1 MIASLLAQASVFS
14 APTIDWHALAPEI
27 IIVIGINLVLG
38 IDLMIEE
45 SKKGAI
51 ATVAGFVMLAALV
64 PVVTLA
70 VVGDDS
76 RSMFDGRYVVDNYAL
91 ILKALFLLI
100 AYVVILMSQTELE
113 EGGYY
118 QGEFYVLML
127 CSVLGMVMMASAR
140 DLVSIF
146 VALELL
152 SIPAYMLAAVRKRDV
167 KSNEA
172 GVKYYLLGVFA
183 SAVLLY
189 GMSLLY

>member
-1 MIASLLAQASVFS
+1 MIAALLAQATDFTS
-14 APTIDWHALAPEI
+14 PTIDWHALAPEI
-27 IIVIGINLVLG
+27 IIVLGINLVLL

-45 SKKGAI
+45 SKKWAI
-51 ATVAGFVMLAALV
+51 ATVAGLVMLAALI

-76 RSMFDGRYVVDNYAL
+76 RSMFDGRYVVDDYAL

-146 VALELL
+146 IALGAPVDPGLH
-152 SIPAYMLAAVRKRDV
+152 ARRLAQA
-167 KSNEA
+167 
-172 GVKYYLLGVFA
+172 
-183 SAVLLY
+183 
-189 GMSLLY
+189 

>member
-1 MIASLLAQASVFS
+1 
-14 APTIDWHALAPEI
+14 
-27 IIVIGINLVLG
+27 
-38 IDLMIEE
+38 
-45 SKKGAI
+45 
-51 ATVAGFVMLAALV
+51 MLAALI

-76 RSMFDGRYVVDNYAL
+76 RSMFDGRYVVDDYAL

-146 VALELL
+146 IALELL
-152 SIPAYMLAAVRKRDV
+152 SIPAYMLAAWRKRDV
-167 KSNEA
+167 KSTRP
-172 GVKYYLLGVFA
+172 A
-183 SAVLLY
+183 SSTTCSGCSRRPCCCTA
-189 GMSLLY
+189 